1 MTQNNLFDF
10 DIPGIYKIVCSK
22 TNCIYYGQTSCFLRR
37 SFQHLQLL
45 KENSHSCLKWQND
58 FNCYSQNSFYFE
70 IILIEK
76 LLSKRLKIEKDFIL
90 NAAEKSLYNPV
101 NQTRRFNYQPR
112 VAQQIQIDDIVY
124 PSIAEAARQVN
135 QSSRT
140 IRKKLDNPI
149 NKNYQRLHVQRNSYF
164 DEYQVIIAGKIYP
177 TTSNVVECRLAE
189 TTRQV
194 RDRCRSKK
202 WHNWILVEKMS
213 NDYPNRE

>member
-10 DIPGIYKIVCSK
+10 DIPGIYRIICSK

-45 KENSHSCLKWQND
+45 KKNSHSCLKLQND
-58 FNCYSQNSFYFE
+58 FNYYSKNSFSFE

-76 LLSKRLKIEKDFIL
+76 SPNKRLKIEKDLIL
-90 NAAEKSLYNPV
+90 NAAEGSLYNPV
-101 NQTRRFNYQPR
+101 NQNRTFNYQPR
-112 VAQQIQIDDIVY
+112 VAQQVQIDNVVY
-124 PSIAEAARQVN
+124 PSIAEAARQLN

-140 IRKKLDNPI
+140 LRKKLDDPVNQS
-149 NKNYQRLHVQRNSYF
+149 YQRLYFQRHSYF
-164 DEYQVIIAGKIYP
+164 DEYQVIITGKIYP
-177 TTSNVVECRLAE
+177 TTSKVVEYGLAK